1 MFLTRAAGTGL
12 LTVSALTALTI
23 AGWSGGSTEV
33 LADDRAVG
41 HIQSIQTLP
50 ASGDMCEFPDGGS
63 VSLMATAP
71 QQAGSRAA
79 SSQGGSGSAHV
90 VPGGAASA
98 GWLSRTDVVEDRQ
111 PLRVVADPYLSF
123 AGIAVDPVRDEIVVG
138 DQKMSKIVVYDRQA
152 NTPPAALMSEPKR
165 VIGGNLAFLEY
176 VSSVYIDPP
185 TGDIFAINN
194 DTMPGMP
201 VFGRDAVG
209 NVAPKRRIERPHTSF
224 AIAADEEA
232 QELFLT
238 IQDDFAVVVFA
249 KDVKDNGSPKRI
261 LQGSRTGMAD
271 PHGIALDPKR
281 GEIFVANWGMGNER
295 PPLASGGGGGNIDR
309 PYFPV
314 GRTRVF
320 PATGRIQPASITVYP
335 KNAQGDTPP
344 LRVIQGPRTHLNW
357 ATGLAVHPDR
367 GELFVAND
375 VGDEVTVFR
384 TDANGD
390 VAPIRALT
398 GPRTMIKN
406 PTGVAIDFKN
416 NELWVASFG
425 SHSATAF
432 RIDAS
437 GDVPPLRVV
446 RSAPVETGSPMIS
459 NPHTAVFDTKR
470 KELLVAN

>member
-1 MFLTRAAGTGL
+1 
-12 LTVSALTALTI
+12 
-23 AGWSGGSTEV
+23 
-33 LADDRAVG
+33 
-41 HIQSIQTLP
+41 
-50 ASGDMCEFPDGGS
+50 
-63 VSLMATAP
+63 
-71 QQAGSRAA
+71 
-79 SSQGGSGSAHV
+79 
-90 VPGGAASA
+90 
-98 GWLSRTDVVEDRQ
+98 
-111 PLRVVADPYLSF
+111 
-123 AGIAVDPVRDEIVVG
+123 
-138 DQKMSKIVVYDRQA
+138 
-152 NTPPAALMSEPKR
+152 
-165 VIGGNLAFLEY
+165 
-176 VSSVYIDPP
+176 
-185 TGDIFAINN
+185 
-194 DTMPGMP
+194 
-201 VFGRDAVG
+201 
-209 NVAPKRRIERPHTSF
+209 
-224 AIAADEEA
+224 
-232 QELFLT
+232 
-238 IQDDFAVVVFA
+238 
-249 KDVKDNGSPKRI
+249 
-261 LQGSRTGMAD
+261 MAD

-309 PYFPV
+309 PDFPV

-320 PATGRIQPASITVYP
+320 PASGKIQPASITVYP
-335 KNAQGDTPP
+335 KNAHGDTPP
-344 LRVIQGPRTHLNW
+344 LRVIQGPKTHLNW

-390 VAPIRALT
+390 VAPIRALQ

-416 NELWVASFG
+416 NELWVASYG

-437 GDVPPLRVV
+437 GDVPPLRVI